1 MEWKKGNNIQI
12 HTPYLNNVSVNNN
25 ISNVSNEDIIRTAN
39 IILEGGIVGVC
50 NFNGEIGPRAL
61 GNRSLIALANDKEIA
76 KKVSMLI
83 KKREWYRPVAPIML
97 SKNVNQV
104 SKSQYHHLSKFMLLD
119 FKIKKEYYN
128 DLEGVIHF
136 NNTARIQAL
145 NDETENPFMYK
156 LLNYLYDNHG
166 ILALINTSF
175 NIQGEPIVQTAKEA
189 FDSATKMNLD
199 ALVVNNKFQK
209 I

>member
-1 MEWKKGNNIQI
+1 
-12 HTPYLNNVSVNNN
+12 
-25 ISNVSNEDIIRTAN
+25 
-39 IILEGGIVGVC
+39 
-50 NFNGEIGPRAL
+50 
-61 GNRSLIALANDKEIA
+61 
-76 KKVSMLI
+76 
-83 KKREWYRPVAPIML
+83 
-97 SKNVNQV
+97 
-104 SKSQYHHLSKFMLLD
+104 
-119 FKIKKEYYN
+119 
-128 DLEGVIHF
+128 
-136 NNTARIQAL
+136 
-145 NDETENPFMYK
+145 MYK

>member
-1 MEWKKGNNIQI
+1 
-12 HTPYLNNVSVNNN
+12 
-25 ISNVSNEDIIRTAN
+25 
-39 IILEGGIVGVC
+39 
-50 NFNGEIGPRAL
+50 
-61 GNRSLIALANDKEIA
+61 
-76 KKVSMLI
+76 
-83 KKREWYRPVAPIML
+83 
-97 SKNVNQV
+97 
-104 SKSQYHHLSKFMLLD
+104 MLLD